1 MNKVIRLTESDLVN
15 IVKSVINE
23 QTKGYNNV
31 SQIDWSN
38 QKNAQKS
45 LTNVQKNNNST
56 NACPAGFVKMSQQ
69 EISNYDNSITK
80 PWSTTDGSD
89 KFRVLQKGKIICKR
103 VTSKASG
110 DPVQLTNPFEGY
122 TLDEVASGFRDVIS
136 GIGGTIA
143 QIIISGLGGHVI
155 NMVAWGLLVAYDIYY
170 WVKNG
175 TVDWFNLLHDTFWL
189 LLSGV
194 GGKVMGALKPL
205 IKGESN
211 LLKIFTK
218 LSKTKSWTYIKSILS
233 KISSYTS
240 TAVTKITQA
249 LKTIIS
255 KFPSLK
261 TLLKP
266 LMNVLNRVG
275 GVFKTIDD
283 TFVQFTKLSVKK
295 GTTEYIKSDIR
306 GKALNATIGQL
317 K

>member
-1 MNKVIRLTESDLVN
+1 MSEIIRLTESDLVT
-15 IVKSVINE
+15 IVKKVKKVINE
-23 QTKGYNNV
+23 QRSDYA
-31 SQIDWSN
+31 IDRQSN
-38 QKNAQKS
+38 AIMNATGLRPDKEYKQVEKTINS
-45 LTNVQKNNNST
+45 LSPQLK
-56 NACPAGFVKMSQQ
+56 A
-69 EISNYDNSITK
+69 
-80 PWSTTDGSD
+80 
-89 KFRVLQKGKIICKR
+89 KFQ
-103 VTSKASG
+103 
-110 DPVQLTNPFEGY
+110 NM
-122 TLDEVASGFRDVIS
+122 TLEQFISGFRDVIS
-136 GIGGTIA
+136 GVGGNIA
-143 QIIISGLGGHVI
+143 QIIIAGLGGHVV
-155 NMVAWGLLVAYDIYY
+155 NMIAWGILVAYDIYY

-240 TAVTKITQA
+240 TAVTKITQS

-261 TLLKP
+261 TLLNP

-283 TFVQFTKLSVKK
+283 TFVKYSKM
-295 GTTEYIKSDIR
+295 
-306 GKALNATIGQL
+306 
-317 K
+317 